1 MTGCLAPAITI
12 LGPSNKQKCKRRMR
26 KRTEDRNSREKRDKA
41 LQIILILGHV
51 PENDLN
57 TK

>member
-12 LGPSNKQKCKRRMR
+12 LGPSNEQKCKRRMR

-51 PENDLN
+51 PENYLN

>member
-1 MTGCLAPAITI
+1 MTGCLAPGFTI
-12 LGPSNKQKCKRRMR
+12 LGSSNEQKCKRRMR

-57 TK
+57 AK